1 MIIFLYILSVLI
13 SLPLLLWAAK
23 KDFGYVTVGGLIP
36 LTLISIIP
44 IVNLGTSLVL
54 AGSHW
59 TISGSFLSKRIL

>member
-23 KDFGYVTVGGLIP
+23 KDFGYVTVLGLIP

-44 IVNLGTSLVL
+44 AANLLTALVL
-54 AGSHW
+54 AGSHLE
-59 TISGSFLSKRIL
+59 ISVSFLSKRIL